1 MGMYHVPSCPDCP
14 SSEELSVVEVDAR
27 IHKVLDLGVNLNPG
41 VGPVPLQRGVTS
53 ARVSMPGSI
62 SVAFVILSF
71 HCTSILRGVFGAA
84 VVSQGML
91 THPRMLQTR
100 RRGAPLMRKSGP
112 RERERSACC
121 QSGSKE
127 AGGGEPP

>member
-1 MGMYHVPSCPDCP
+1 MGMYHVPSCPGCP

-53 ARVSMPGSI
+53 TRVSMPGSI

-71 HCTSILRGVFGAA
+71 QCTRDLARGLRGSHGESRDANSPEDAA
-84 VVSQGML
+84 D
-91 THPRMLQTR
+91 
-100 RRGAPLMRKSGP
+100 
-112 RERERSACC
+112 
-121 QSGSKE
+121 
-127 AGGGEPP
+127 